1 MSPIHPTPRAT
12 TSHPQRAWGG
22 TLSRSL
28 IGLSIMAAA
37 ASFVSPAW
45 AQGAARSGDWI
56 TAIVNS
62 DAVTAG
68 EVERRVERLRLEAER
83 AGQRV
88 DVDALRQQVL
98 DALIDERAIITTAR
112 EFGMRIDEADVDRAV
127 QSVASQNQVTVDQL
141 RVLLREQAIDYPRF
155 REQLRDQLTLER
167 MREREVYQRIQVSDE
182 EIAAFLDEQR
192 AQAGADVSV
201 NVAQIL
207 VTVPEGADA
216 ATVAERR
223 ARIDAAAAR
232 VRAGEPFEA
241 VAREVSDDGNRER
254 GGEIGQRPV
263 SRLPELFIPVVRD
276 LQAGQVATEVLRSGA
291 GFHLLKMIER
301 GEPATFVEVQT
312 RARHILIRTS
322 PQLPAQVAAQRLAE
336 YQRQIERGAS
346 FAELARQHSEDGS
359 AANGGELGW
368 ASPGMFVPE
377 FEEAMNRLPP
387 GGISPPVATR
397 FGVHLIQVMERR
409 EVPVEPRQLREQARN
424 ILRER
429 KFEQAYEEWT
439 QDLRARSYVEMREPP
454 Q

>member
-1 MSPIHPTPRAT
+1 MSRIHPAPRFKP
-12 TSHPQRAWGG
+12 SRLHRALGRVL
-22 TLSRSL
+22 LSVSL
-28 IGLSIMAAA
+28 GAA
-37 ASFVSPAW
+37 ASGVVATAW
-45 AQGAARSGDWI
+45 AQASVRSGDWI
-56 TAIVNS
+56 AAVVNT

-68 EVERRVERLRLEAER
+68 EVERRVERVRAERER

-88 DVDALRQQVL
+88 DVPALRQQVL

-112 EFGMRIDEADVDRAV
+112 EFGMRIEEVEVDRAV
-127 QSVASQNQVTVDQL
+127 QSVAAQNQVTVEQL
-141 RVLLREQAIDYPRF
+141 RLALREQAIDYPRF
-155 REQLRDQLTLER
+155 REQLRDQLVLER
-167 MREREVYQRIQVSDE
+167 MREREVYQRIQVRDE
-182 EIAAFLDEQR
+182 EIDRFLDEQR
-192 AQAGADVSV
+192 AEAGADIAV

-216 ATVAERR
+216 ATVAARR
-223 ARIDAAAAR
+223 GRIEAAAAR

-241 VAREVSDDGNRER
+241 VARDISEDGNRER
-254 GGEIGQRPV
+254 GGEIGMRPI
-263 SRLPELFIPVVRD
+263 SRLPDLFITAVRN
-276 LQAGQVATEVLRSGA
+276 LPAGQVTAEPLRSGA

-301 GEPATFVEVQT
+301 GDPATFVEVQT

-322 PQLPAQVAAQRLAE
+322 PQLPAAVAAERLGE
-336 YQRQIERGAS
+336 YRRQIEQGAS

-377 FEEAMNRLPP
+377 FEQAMNQLPP
-387 GGISPPVATR
+387 GGVSPPVATR

-409 EVPVEPRQLREQARN
+409 EVPVDPRQLREQARN

-429 KFEQAYEEWT
+429 KFDDAYEEWT
-439 QDLRARSYVEMREPP
+439 RDLRARSYVELREPP